1 MANYERN
8 ASMVM
13 STFPIFYYV
22 GLLPRPLCKLVL
34 FLIFVKKVIRDM
46 KRTEHITTPQF
57 LLSVSVG
64 GIYEAM
70 MFPILWFMEYLP
82 DQARYILAGCLFM
95 KLIGDVWAY
104 QKKQRR
110 R

>member
-1 MANYERN
+1 MTNYERN
-8 ASMVM
+8 ALMVM

-22 GLLPRPLCKLVL
+22 GLLPKPLCKLVL

-46 KRTEHITTPQF
+46 KRTETITTPEF

-70 MFPILWFMEYLP
+70 MVSIKN
-82 DQARYILAGCLFM
+82 C
-95 KLIGDVWAY
+95 
-104 QKKQRR
+104 
-110 R
+110 